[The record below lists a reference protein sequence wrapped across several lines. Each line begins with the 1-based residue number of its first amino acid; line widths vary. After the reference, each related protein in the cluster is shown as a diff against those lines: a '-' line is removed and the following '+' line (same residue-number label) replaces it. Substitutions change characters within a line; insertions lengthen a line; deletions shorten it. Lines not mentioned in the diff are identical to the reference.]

1 MHSIYTADEAG
12 AMDKHTIEEIGI
24 QSLVLMERAG
34 MAITDEIEK
43 HIYDIHGSNETL
55 KKEKI
60 LCIAGCGNNGGDVLT
75 AARQLQ
81 ERGYSPD
88 VLLIEENTDKLSE
101 DLRKQISFAE
111 KIGINFIRETDMTSY
126 EIIVD
131 GIFGNGLS
139 RNVEGKYK
147 EIIEAVNGSHAFV
160 ISADVPSGLNASN
173 GKICGAC
180 VQADVTVTFGRER
193 LGSCLAPG
201 TIYSGRAVVSNIGFD
216 MSFEKHMDIKN
227 FLLDDEDLKRI
238 PRRVSNSN
246 KGTFGRVLIIA
257 GSEDMGGAAVLSVQ
271 AALRSGAGLVKVYT
285 HVSNRVPLISSVP
298 EAIVLTY
305 NELDKNSIS
314 ADLEREMRMVDSI
327 VIGPGLSTNETAEFI
342 TEYVITHAS
351 GKLIVD
357 ADAINILS
365 KRKDLSEFLSKAK
378 YERLIMTPHIKEMS
392 RLSKESVE
400 NILEDRISIAVR
412 IANSLGADIILKDS
426 TTLVTDGN
434 IAAINNRP
442 NSGMSTP
449 GSGDV
454 LAGMLAGIAAQGC
467 SGIDIALAGV
477 YLHSSCGNAA
487 KNRLG
492 EYSMLAG
499 DIVNGLADV
508 IK

>member
-1 MHSIYTADEAG
+1 
-12 AMDKHTIEEIGI
+12 
-24 QSLVLMERAG
+24 
-34 MAITDEIEK
+34 
-43 HIYDIHGSNETL
+43 
-55 KKEKI
+55 
-60 LCIAGCGNNGGDVLT
+60 
-75 AARQLQ
+75 
-81 ERGYSPD
+81 
-88 VLLIEENTDKLSE
+88 
-101 DLRKQISFAE
+101 
-111 KIGINFIRETDMTSY
+111 
-126 EIIVD
+126 
-131 GIFGNGLS
+131 
-139 RNVEGKYK
+139 
-147 EIIEAVNGSHAFV
+147 
-160 ISADVPSGLNASN
+160 
-173 GKICGAC
+173 
-180 VQADVTVTFGRER
+180 
-193 LGSCLAPG
+193 
-201 TIYSGRAVVSNIGFD
+201 
-216 MSFEKHMDIKN
+216 
-227 FLLDDEDLKRI
+227 
-238 PRRVSNSN
+238 
-246 KGTFGRVLIIA
+246 
-257 GSEDMGGAAVLSVQ
+257 
-271 AALRSGAGLVKVYT
+271 
-285 HVSNRVPLISSVP
+285 
-298 EAIVLTY
+298 
-305 NELDKNSIS
+305 
-314 ADLEREMRMVDSI
+314 MVDSI

-400 NILEDRISIAVR
+400 NILEDRISIAVSM
-412 IANSLGADIILKDS
+412 ANSLGAEIILKDS

-434 IAAINNRP
+434 IVAINNRP